1 MVKNIYEIEV
11 NYADKKSI
19 KSAEKK
25 KEIYENKGL
34 NLYETKQTG
43 TDKFVLK
50 YKSNTNITPKSYLRD
65 NESKF

>member
-43 TDKFVLK
+43 ADKFVLK
-50 YKSNTNITPKSYLRD
+50 YKSNYVK
-65 NESKF
+65 EK